1 MTSAPA
7 TYSDESLRT
16 STVADLMRLL
26 ARDEDRVPRNAID
39 ECTRRGDEMLD
50 AIAELLEKDY
60 YWEEDQ
66 TDGEWWRLL
75 HAVMILGRMDS
86 ARAGDLLV
94 RFMRRMDEAGD
105 DALEE
110 MLSGYWPA
118 LFSNKP
124 ETVLAAL
131 HDLGDDRERSWY
143 IRGDAVNSAI
153 AWTQAH
159 APDTLDQA
167 IERVARIAFA
177 KDTDVDLR
185 VMLGA
190 TLLSFPRAKDRRAL
204 ENLAEL
210 QSDDARWF
218 GREDIIRAYSAGA
231 EPPDWQRFGNPWE
244 FYEPEEMEQRQNAWA
259 EADAELD
266 SDEGGDLVDDMLE
279 GPYVR
284 AEPKIGRNDPCPC
297 GSGKKYKK
305 CCMVT

>member
-26 ARDEDRVPRNAID
+26 VRDEDRVPRNAIE
-39 ECTRRGDEMLD
+39 ECARRGDEMLD

-60 YWEEDQ
+60 YWGEDQ
-66 TDGEWWRLL
+66 SDGEWWRLF

-94 RFMRRMDEAGD
+94 RFMRRMDDSGD

-124 ETVLAAL
+124 QTVLAAL
-131 HDLGDDRERSWY
+131 QDLGDDGERNWY
-143 IRGDAVNSAI
+143 IRGDAVNSQI
-153 AWTQAH
+153 AWIQAR
-159 APDTLDQA
+159 APEKLDQA
-167 IERVARIAFA
+167 IERAARMAFA
-177 KDTDVDLR
+177 KDVDFDLR

-190 TLLSFPRAKDRRAL
+190 TLLSYPRAKDRRAL

-210 QSDDARWF
+210 QSDDAPWF

-231 EPPDWQRFGNPWE
+231 EPPDWHRFADPWE
-244 FYEPEEMEQRQNAWA
+244 FYEPEAMEQRQKAWA

-266 SDEGGDLVDDMLE
+266 SDDVGDGAPDE
-279 GPYVR
+279 PHVR

-305 CCMVT
+305 CCMAN